1 MSISMT
7 NLNNGR
13 AFIISIAPM
22 ELINAMNVNSVRR
35 SLGHHTLANAIYDA
49 VGVRFNHLPVTPKKI
64 VLKLKKLRRAV
75 EKSMETKS

>member
-1 MSISMT
+1 MT

-49 VGVRFNHLPVTPKKI
+49 VGVRFNHLPVTQKKI